1 LVQHAEGK
9 ISQVR
14 LSPNLPSA
22 AIRVAVT
29 AAVLAAAPMVVG
41 PAPAGSDPAPSV
53 DTATVTAETLTS
65 ERVARTAE
73 TVLAGMSLRQRVG
86 QLFMVG
92 TPATAASTATKSHI
106 THRHVGNVMLT
117 GRSFGGVRT
126 PARVSAAMQA
136 RATRAATKRVR
147 LLVATD
153 QEGGLVQ
160 VLNGAGMTDMPSA
173 LTQGRWAPSRLRAR
187 AGRWARQL
195 HRAGVN
201 MNLAPVVD
209 TVPSP
214 AAAQSNPPI
223 GAFDR
228 QFGYRPEVVASHGRA
243 FVQGMSRNRVVPTI
257 KHFPGLGRVHGNTDT
272 TAGVTDRV
280 TRRHDPYLRP
290 FKVAIDAGSPFVMMS
305 TAYYARMDRRNPAA
319 FSQFIIGQVLR
330 GDLGFHGVVI
340 SDDLASA
347 RQVSRWTYGQ
357 RAVKFVRAGG
367 NVVLTVDPRT
377 LPAMYRAVLTA
388 AHTRE
393 SFRHKVDQ
401 SALRILRLKED
412 RGLL

>member
-1 LVQHAEGK
+1 M
-9 ISQVR
+9 
-14 LSPNLPSA
+14 SPNLASTA
-22 AIRVAVT
+22 VRVAVT
-29 AAVLAAAPMVVG
+29 AVVLVAAAIVIG
-41 PAPAGSDPAPSV
+41 PTPAGSDPAPSV
-53 DTATVTAETLTS
+53 DTATVTAETLSS
-65 ERVARTAE
+65 ERVPRTAE

-92 TPATAASTATKSHI
+92 TPATAASAATESHI
-106 THRHVGNVMLT
+106 TRRHVGNVMLT

-160 VLNGAGMTDMPSA
+160 VLNGPGLTDMPTA

-187 AGRWARQL
+187 AGLWARQL
-195 HRAGVN
+195 RRAGVN

-214 AAAQSNPPI
+214 SAAQANPPI

-228 QFGYRPEVVASHGRA
+228 QFGFRPEVVATHGRA

-272 TAGVTDRV
+272 SAGVTDRV

-290 FKVAIDAGSPFVMMS
+290 FKAAIDAGSPFVMMS
-305 TAYYARMDRRNPAA
+305 TAYYAGSSLFGSLGGRAWVAA
-319 FSQFIIGQVLR
+319 GWP
-330 GDLGFHGVVI
+330 GVGL
-340 SDDLASA
+340 LALA
-347 RQVSRWTYGQ
+347 LLL
-357 RAVKFVRAGG
+357 A
-367 NVVLTVDPRT
+367 TVWLART
-377 LPAMYRAVLTA
+377 LRRTPALVPVPGSEEAAVLLQA
-388 AHTRE
+388 KDPER
-393 SFRHKVDQ
+393 
-401 SALRILRLKED
+401 
-412 RGLL
+412 

>member
-1 LVQHAEGK
+1 V
-9 ISQVR
+9 
-14 LSPNLPSA
+14 P
-22 AIRVAVT
+22 AI
-29 AAVLAAAPMVVG
+29 
-41 PAPAGSDPAPSV
+41 SDPAPSV
-53 DTATVTAETLTS
+53 DTVNVTTETLETK
-65 ERVARTAE
+65 RVGRTAD

-92 TPATAASTATKSHI
+92 TPATFASPATQSHI

-117 GRSFGGVRT
+117 GRSFAGVRT
-126 PARVSAAMQA
+126 PARVSTAMQN
-136 RATRAATKRVR
+136 RATRAATDRVG

-160 VLNGAGMTDMPSA
+160 VLNGAGFSDMPSG
-173 LTQGRWAPSRLRAR
+173 LTQGTWSPSRLRAR
-187 AGRWARQL
+187 AGLWARQL
-195 HRAGVN
+195 RRAGVN

-214 AAAQSNPPI
+214 AAARTNPPI

-228 QFGYRPEVVASHGRA
+228 QFGFRTAIVANHGRA

-257 KHFPGLGRVHGNTDT
+257 KHFPGLGRVHANTDT
-272 TAGVTDRV
+272 SAGVTDRV

-305 TAYYARMDRRNPAA
+305 TAYYTRMDRRNPAA
-319 FSQFIIGQVLR
+319 FSRFIIGQVLR
-330 GDLGFHGVVI
+330 GDLGFRGVVI

-347 RQVSRWTYGQ
+347 RQVSRWSYGQ

-367 NVVLTVDPRT
+367 NVVLTVDPTT
-377 LPAMYRAVLTA
+377 LPAMYRAVLGA
-388 AHTRE
+388 AHSRK
-393 SFRHKVDQ
+393 SFRHKVDR
-401 SALRILRLKED
+401 SALRILRLKEA